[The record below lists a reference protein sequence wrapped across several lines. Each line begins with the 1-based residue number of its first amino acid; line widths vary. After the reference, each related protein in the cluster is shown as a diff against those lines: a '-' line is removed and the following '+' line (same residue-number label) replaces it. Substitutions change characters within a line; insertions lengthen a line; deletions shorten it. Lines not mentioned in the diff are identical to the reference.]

1 MKKAIVLTAMILSLI
16 FSGCSNASGGAASE
30 SENFVPVDQA
40 QVILDKMSLEEKIGQ
55 MFLIRYSDDQ
65 TVLSDIAQ
73 YNPGGI
79 LLFAKDFENH
89 TKESIKAQLD
99 TCQQASG
106 TPLIIG
112 VDEEG
117 GVVTRISRFTNF
129 RSERF
134 KSPQD
139 LYAEG
144 GFERIASDTDEKC
157 ALLKSIG
164 INVNLAPVADVSED
178 PSSFIYDRTIGQN
191 AEITSEYVRTVV
203 GRMKANGMGSA
214 LKHFPG
220 YGDNGD
226 THTDIITDTRPLGAF
241 VSGDLLP
248 FQAGIDEGTDI
259 VLVSHNIVSCMDPDY
274 PASLS
279 PTVHA
284 LLRNTIGFD
293 GVIMTDDLVM
303 SAITEY
309 TDGKSAAVQ
318 AVIAG
323 NDLLCCSDYAVQV
336 PAVIEA
342 VKSGVISEERI
353 NESAKRI
360 IQMKLDLG
368 IIQPEPAQ

>member
-16 FSGCSNASGGAASE
+16 FSGCSNASGAAAE

-40 QVILDKMSLEEKIGQ
+40 QGILDKMSLEEKIGQ

-157 ALLKSIG
+157 ALLKSVG

>member
-16 FSGCSNASGGAASE
+16 FSGCSNASGAAAE

-65 TVLSDIAQ
+65 TALSDIAQ

>member
-16 FSGCSNASGGAASE
+16 FSGCSNASGAASE

-89 TKESIKAQLD
+89 TKDSIKAQLD

>member
-16 FSGCSNASGGAASE
+16 FSGCSNASGAASE

-65 TVLSDIAQ
+65 TALSDIAQ

>member
-1 MKKAIVLTAMILSLI
+1 MKKTIVLTAMILSLI
-16 FSGCSNASGGAASE
+16 FSGCSNASGAAAE

-106 TPLIIG
+106 TPLIVG

>member
-16 FSGCSNASGGAASE
+16 FSGCSNASGAASE

-164 INVNLAPVADVSED
+164 INVNLAPVADVSEG

-360 IQMKLDLG
+360 IEMKLYLG

>member
-16 FSGCSNASGGAASE
+16 FSGCSNASGAASE

-65 TVLSDIAQ
+65 TALSDIAQ

-248 FQAGIDEGTDI
+248 FQTGIDEGTDI

>member
-16 FSGCSNASGGAASE
+16 FSGCSNASGAAAE

-65 TVLSDIAQ
+65 TALSDIAQ

-360 IQMKLDLG
+360 IQMKLALG

>member
-1 MKKAIVLTAMILSLI
+1 MKKTIVLTAMILSLI
-16 FSGCSNASGGAASE
+16 FSGCSNASGAASE

-65 TVLSDIAQ
+65 TALSDIAQ

-157 ALLKSIG
+157 SLLKSIG

-220 YGDNGD
+220 YGNNGD

-279 PTVHA
+279 PTVNA

-368 IIQPEPAQ
+368 IIQPEPTQ

>member
-16 FSGCSNASGGAASE
+16 FSGCSNASGAASE

-203 GRMKANGMGSA
+203 CSMNANGMGSA

-360 IQMKLDLG
+360 IQMKLALG

>member
-16 FSGCSNASGGAASE
+16 FSGCSNASGAAAE

-360 IQMKLDLG
+360 IQMKLALG

>member
-1 MKKAIVLTAMILSLI
+1 MKKTIVLTAMILSLI
-16 FSGCSNASGGAASE
+16 FSGCSNASGAASE

-65 TVLSDIAQ
+65 TALSDITQ

-360 IQMKLDLG
+360 IQMKLALG

>member
-16 FSGCSNASGGAASE
+16 FSGCSNASGAASE

-65 TVLSDIAQ
+65 TALSDIAQ

-368 IIQPEPAQ
+368 IIQPEPVQ

>member
-16 FSGCSNASGGAASE
+16 FSGCSNASGAAAE

-203 GRMKANGMGSA
+203 GRMKTNGMGSA

-220 YGDNGD
+220 YGNNGD

>member
-16 FSGCSNASGGAASE
+16 FSGCSNASGAAAE

-65 TVLSDIAQ
+65 TVLSDIDQ

-360 IQMKLDLG
+360 IQMKLALG

>member
-16 FSGCSNASGGAASE
+16 FSGCSNASGAASE

-65 TVLSDIAQ
+65 TALSDIAQ

-89 TKESIKAQLD
+89 TKESIKTQLD

>member
-16 FSGCSNASGGAASE
+16 FSGCSNASGAASE

-293 GVIMTDDLVM
+293 GVIMTDDLAM

>member
-16 FSGCSNASGGAASE
+16 FSGCSNASGAAAE

-164 INVNLAPVADVSED
+164 INVNLAPVADVSEG

-368 IIQPEPAQ
+368 IIQPEPVQ

>member
-16 FSGCSNASGGAASE
+16 FSGCSNASGAAAE

-318 AVIAG
+318 AVMAG

>member
-16 FSGCSNASGGAASE
+16 FSGCSNASGAASE

-178 PSSFIYDRTIGQN
+178 SSSFIYDRTIGQN

-360 IQMKLDLG
+360 IQMKLALG

>member
-16 FSGCSNASGGAASE
+16 FSGCSNASGAASE

-65 TVLSDIAQ
+65 TALSDIAQ

-293 GVIMTDDLVM
+293 GVIVTDDLVM

>member
-16 FSGCSNASGGAASE
+16 FSGCSNASGAASE

-65 TVLSDIAQ
+65 TALSDIAQ

-134 KSPQD
+134 KSRQD
-139 LYAEG
+139 FYAVG
-144 GFERIASDTDEKC
+144 GFGRIASDTDEKC

-248 FQAGIDEGTDI
+248 FQAGIDEGSDI

>member
-16 FSGCSNASGGAASE
+16 FSGCSNASGAASE

-65 TVLSDIAQ
+65 TALSDIAQ

-309 TDGKSAAVQ
+309 TDGKSASVQ

>member
-16 FSGCSNASGGAASE
+16 FSGCSNASGAASE

-65 TVLSDIAQ
+65 TALSDIAQ

-248 FQAGIDEGTDI
+248 FQAGIDEGSDI

>member
-16 FSGCSNASGGAASE
+16 FSGCSNASGAASE

-65 TVLSDIAQ
+65 TALSDIAQ

-89 TKESIKAQLD
+89 TKESIKTQLD

-164 INVNLAPVADVSED
+164 ISVNLAPVADVSED

>member
-16 FSGCSNASGGAASE
+16 FSGCSNASGAASE

-65 TVLSDIAQ
+65 TALSDIAQ

-226 THTDIITDTRPLGAF
+226 THTDIITDTRPLGDF

-248 FQAGIDEGTDI
+248 FQTGIDEGTDI

>member
-16 FSGCSNASGGAASE
+16 FSGCSNASGAASE

-55 MFLIRYSDDQ
+55 MFLIRYSDDR
-65 TVLSDIAQ
+65 TALSDIAQ

>member
-16 FSGCSNASGGAASE
+16 FSGCSNASGAASE

-65 TVLSDIAQ
+65 TALSDIAQ

-323 NDLLCCSDYAVQV
+323 NDLLCCSDYAVQI

-342 VKSGVISEERI
+342 VKNGEISEERI

-360 IQMKLDLG
+360 IQMKLNLG

>member
-16 FSGCSNASGGAASE
+16 FSGCSNASGAASE

-65 TVLSDIAQ
+65 TMLSDIAQ

>member
-16 FSGCSNASGGAASE
+16 FSGCSNASGAASE

-40 QVILDKMSLEEKIGQ
+40 QVILDNMSLEEKIGQ

>member
-16 FSGCSNASGGAASE
+16 FSGCSNASGAASE

-360 IQMKLDLG
+360 IEMKLYLG
-368 IIQPEPAQ
+368 IIQPEPVQ

>member
-16 FSGCSNASGGAASE
+16 FSGCSNASGAASE

-65 TVLSDIAQ
+65 TALSDIAQ

-203 GRMKANGMGSA
+203 GRMKASGMGSA

>member
-16 FSGCSNASGGAASE
+16 FSGCSNASGAASE

-360 IQMKLDLG
+360 IEMKLYLG

>member
-1 MKKAIVLTAMILSLI
+1 MKKAIVLTAMIISLI
-16 FSGCSNASGGAASE
+16 FSGCSNASGAASE

-178 PSSFIYDRTIGQN
+178 QSSFIYDRTIGQN

-360 IQMKLDLG
+360 IQMKLALG

>member
-16 FSGCSNASGGAASE
+16 FSGCSNASGAASE

-65 TVLSDIAQ
+65 TALSDIAQ

-89 TKESIKAQLD
+89 TKESIKTQLD

-360 IQMKLDLG
+360 IQMKLNLG

>member
-16 FSGCSNASGGAASE
+16 FSGCSNASGAASE
-30 SENFVPVDQA
+30 SENFVPGDQA

-89 TKESIKAQLD
+89 AKESIKAQLD

>member
-1 MKKAIVLTAMILSLI
+1 MKKALVLTAMILSLI
-16 FSGCSNASGGAASE
+16 FSGCSNASGAASE

-144 GFERIASDTDEKC
+144 GFERIVSDTDEKC

>member
-16 FSGCSNASGGAASE
+16 FSGCSNASGAASE

>member
-16 FSGCSNASGGAASE
+16 FSGCSNASGAASE

-65 TVLSDIAQ
+65 TALSDIAQ

-248 FQAGIDEGTDI
+248 FQAGIDEGADI

>member
-16 FSGCSNASGGAASE
+16 FSGCSNASGAASE

-65 TVLSDIAQ
+65 TALSDIAQ
-73 YNPGGI
+73 YNPGGK